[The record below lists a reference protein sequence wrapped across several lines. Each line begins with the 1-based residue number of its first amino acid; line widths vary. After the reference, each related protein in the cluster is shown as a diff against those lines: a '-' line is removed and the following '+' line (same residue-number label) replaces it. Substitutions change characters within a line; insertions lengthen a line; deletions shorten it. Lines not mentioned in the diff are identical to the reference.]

1 MLRANVGVSRKVTTN
16 YQSAGYQVNLDGEI
30 PFTQDDAEG
39 VLEKIRELFDLAH
52 EAVRQEIERDQGD
65 ASVARRD
72 EPAQAPAPP
81 KTAPPKPRFNGRLKN
96 HSPQLESPS
105 TSPSAGNGNGSPP
118 NGHQNGTP
126 EPATNKQIQ
135 FILTMGKRLNLNTA
149 QIADEIAKITGREVG
164 IYDLSKKEAGKILDF
179 WTTQVPA

>member
-1 MLRANVGVSRKVTTN
+1 MLRANVGVSRKVSRD
-16 YQSAGYQVNLDGEI
+16 YQSAGYTVNLDGEI
-30 PFTQDDAEG
+30 PFATEDSEG

-52 EAVRQEIERDQGD
+52 EAIGREIERDQGD
-65 ASVARRD
+65 ASIARRD
-72 EPAQAPAPP
+72 EPAKAPAQP
-81 KTAPPKPRFNGRLKN
+81 KATPPKPRFNNRLKN
-96 HSPQLESPS
+96 HAPDMESPS
-105 TSPSAGNGNGSPP
+105 APVSAGNGNGSPS
-118 NGHQNGTP
+118 GQGNGTT